1 MYVCIGA
8 NGPGGVETPSLQ
20 TEVYGCLVGS
30 GLDRSAKAAYSI
42 VLSSLSM
49 SAFVARPR
57 LNAVAL
63 PQAVPRR
70 SAAS

>member
-8 NGPGGVETPSLQ
+8 NGPGGVKTPSLQ

-42 VLSSLSM
+42 AASSLSI
-49 SAFVARPR
+49 SAFAANPR